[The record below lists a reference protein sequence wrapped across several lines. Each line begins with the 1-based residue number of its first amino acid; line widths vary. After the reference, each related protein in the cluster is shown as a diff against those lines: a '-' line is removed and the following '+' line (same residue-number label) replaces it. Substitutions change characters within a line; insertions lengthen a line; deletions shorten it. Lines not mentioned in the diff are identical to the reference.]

1 MVIKVDFKVVGEE
14 KMHCG
19 GCETRVRFAL
29 SRMPGVQEV
38 LASSKTQSIAVVINP
53 DQVTLEQV
61 RVRLKDAGFDVAVTT
76 PD

>member
-1 MVIKVDFKVVGEE
+1 MVVKVDFEVVGDE

-38 LASSKTQSIAVVINP
+38 FASSKTQRIAVVINP
-53 DQVTLEQV
+53 AQVTLEQIQA
-61 RVRLKDAGFDVAVTT
+61 RLSDAGFEAKVTN
-76 PD
+76 

>member
-1 MVIKVDFKVVGEE
+1 MVVKVDFEVVGEE

-38 LASSKTQSIAVVINP
+38 LASAKTQRIAVVISP
-53 DQVTLEQV
+53 EQVTPEQIQG
-61 RVRLKDAGFDVAVTT
+61 RLNDAGFETVVIR
-76 PD
+76 

>member
-1 MVIKVDFKVVGEE
+1 MVVKVDFEVVGEE

-38 LASSKTQSIAVVINP
+38 LASAKTQRIAVVINP
-53 DQVTLEQV
+53 DQVTPEQV
-61 RVRLKDAGFDVAVTT
+61 QARLQDAGFEAAVTK
-76 PD
+76 

>member
-1 MVIKVDFKVVGEE
+1 MVMKVDFEVVGEE

-38 LASSKTQSIAVVINP
+38 LASSKTQRIAVVINP
-53 DQVTLEQV
+53 DQVTPEQV
-61 RVRLKDAGFDVAVTT
+61 QARLKDAGFEAAVAK
-76 PD
+76 

>member
-1 MVIKVDFKVVGEE
+1 MVVKVDFAVVGEE

-38 LASSKTQSIAVVINP
+38 LASSKTQRIAVVINP
-53 DQVTLEQV
+53 DQVTPGQIQA
-61 RVRLKDAGFDVAVTT
+61 RLKDAGFEVEVTT
-76 PD
+76 